1 MRGGGTEAVQ
11 VLMCRSSLA
20 GQVRQGLHLRR
31 RRPHYSAGGKSA
43 LDSLKFFVDVALRMI
58 QEINAEMPYTSAI
71 FKLIMWIRSSLS
83 TLIHRIKFLKS
94 GISNTKSFY
103 RSYSMNNILKILLEV
118 KVRKTLIEQNTEKEA
133 VDES

>member
-1 MRGGGTEAVQ
+1 MRGGRTEAVQ

-43 LDSLKFFVDVALRMI
+43 LDSLKFFLDLALRMM
-58 QEINAEMPYTSAI
+58 QEINAKMPYTSAI
-71 FKLIMWIRSSLS
+71 FKLIMWMRNFLS
-83 TLIHRIKFLKS
+83 TLIHRNKFLKS

-103 RSYSMNNILKILLEV
+103 RSYSMNNILYLKYYLKL
-118 KVRKTLIEQNTEKEA
+118 KFARR
-133 VDES
+133 